1 MTDPCSICDQPV
13 HHLCSNDLCDPSN
26 IAVRFCSSTCVAEWK
41 SKNLMV
47 TNAADD
53 RITFETMGWS
63 PDSSCQ
69 ESSQTASSGSTEPFF
84 CQISDATLPPDTP
97 ACVDSYGIPLDI
109 HHSRQL
115 GKRDN
120 VWDVAHVLAAPYSI
134 GNDDDAERFTHI
146 CLICAANAASQPNA
160 AGNARETVLRRWS
173 HTSNVK
179 DHMVAMHE
187 SHPVGMAEVKKRTK
201 RARRQIASVMN
212 DVSGYISQ
220 RVTESQEPMAKR
232 GALQKL
238 WSPTQKELHVHIPRW
253 LINDGLPYNTV
264 VTKDFRNLIQRV
276 TGTANVTILSSK
288 TYASMLE
295 ASFQRFCAMK
305 GIVGTS
311 VSFINRN
318 WDYCNLAL
326 LVTVHNGSHASS
338 EFTMSDTTPSAR
350 KVSKLFEDSIP
361 TDCTMHVL
369 NLCLLYGMGMR
380 ENTEPVYV
388 MDSATNMQKKER
400 RVCTVGGPFPEGARL
415 IKKVWSL
422 NNYFN
427 SPQRVERLTKLQFY
441 SLPESSPIVDC
452 DTRVASSVTLFQRTI
467 VDYSAFRDYF
477 RHCEKYDDPQVFDN
491 LSEDEWELL
500 VEMEAITGS
509 LTDLARIEVQRSN
522 QVESELFVLLK
533 AAFDRLS
540 TDKYQIYNID
550 ADLDMPPNLDLV
562 SSVHDELVMCG
573 APVPTE
579 APPENSMASLHDQ
592 ADRVLD
598 KWYQYTV
605 QWVRVAVQ
613 QAPDEMLSTEDFTRL
628 LLVRHDDSVCWRLQ
642 ALAKHVDICRWYR
655 DAGSKLF
662 PSIAAL
668 ARVWLGRSP
677 SNAFQE
683 RVFSTGAF
691 VMNSLRTSTDNMR
704 AEMQVLL
711 KHNRTENRR
720 MEMESVAVSDYTQSA

>member
-1 MTDPCSICDQPV
+1 
-13 HHLCSNDLCDPSN
+13 
-26 IAVRFCSSTCVAEWK
+26 
-41 SKNLMV
+41 MV

-232 GALQKL
+232 G
-238 WSPTQKELHVHIPRW
+238 
-253 LINDGLPYNTV
+253 LPYNTV

-295 ASFQRFCAMK
+295 ASFQRKEEFEAAYRLPFLNLLHDSCTTGNNKK

-338 EFTMSDTTPSAR
+338 EVKTLMTSRIEPLYGISIADMAQFTMSDTTPSAR

-467 VDYSAFRDYF
+467 VNYSAFRDYF

-550 ADLDMPPNLDLV
+550 AVRTPKTNENSLPRREVRLSALSTNAEVCVRRIKSQVAKRLPTLTAESVVILLLDPRTKFTVSDLV
-562 SSVHDELVMCG
+562 RPVKFAEAGIAGPSTDTGDVG
-573 APVPTE
+573 A
-579 APPENSMASLHDQ
+579 AAID
-592 ADRVLD
+592 
-598 KWYQYTV
+598 
-605 QWVRVAVQ
+605 AVIED
-613 QAPDEMLSTEDFTRL
+613 AGLST
-628 LLVRHDDSVCWRLQ
+628 
-642 ALAKHVDICRWYR
+642 
-655 DAGSKLF
+655 DAGDVD
-662 PSIAAL
+662 AA
-668 ARVWLGRSP
+668 AIDTVIEDGRTILQ
-677 SNAFQE
+677 NAHRE
-683 RVFSTGAF
+683 VYCSMHANNLSGA
-691 VMNSLRTSTDNMR
+691 
-704 AEMQVLL
+704 
-711 KHNRTENRR
+711 
-720 MEMESVAVSDYTQSA
+720 